1 MTRLDNPDDLS
12 AKALPVEVQGQVEQ
26 LIFEGKKIAAIKLVR
41 ETTHYSLKT
50 AKEYV
55 EQRSSQ

>member
-41 ETTHYSLKT
+41 ETTGWNLSRAKT
-50 AKEYV
+50 YCDNQV
-55 EQRSSQ
+55 T